1 MRARHRFAAIA
12 AAVFALAACGDPASD
27 FNSAPSFATNLSTA
41 SYDGSSDDLLTAGL
55 GWDGLAAANAPAT
68 SATPTKAELRK
79 LAIWTNYRALVD
91 MTSAGGYG
99 RLFGPN
105 VSLTGTADTTTG
117 AGKVAGTE
125 YLAYDDDGTHR
136 RNVTMLVQ
144 VPNSFDAKNPCI
156 VTATSSGSRGV
167 YGAISAAG
175 EWGLKRGCAVA
186 YTDKGSGNGAHE
198 IDSDTVTL
206 IDGTTS
212 TANSAG
218 NLSHFTA
225 QPGSG
230 TTLASYKAAWPYRY
244 AFKHAHSQ
252 QNPESTWGQAT
263 LHAISF
269 AYYAINDKFGE
280 LKDGKRLNSF
290 KPSNTIVIAA
300 SVSNGGGAALA
311 AAEQDTDNLIDAVVV
326 GEPQVNPQSSASLV
340 IKRGGTAVAA
350 FGKPL
355 FDYTTLAYLLQPC
368 AAYATAAAGSP
379 FQSSVTNT
387 LSQPFATNRCAEL
400 ASAGLIS
407 GTSFQAQADDA
418 LAKLHAAGWEAES
431 DLLHASMFAFATP
444 AIAVTYA
451 NAYAKA
457 SVTDNLCGYSFATT
471 NATTGVPEAAATSP
485 MAKIFGNGNG
495 IPPISGVVDLVYNN
509 ASGGP
514 VRHSLAN
521 NDFAYTGASCLRDL
535 YVNNATVAASVAA
548 IKVSGNLKHKPAI
561 IVHGR
566 SDALVPVNNSSRTYF
581 GLNRIAEGSQSKL
594 SYIEV
599 TNAQHFDAFVAFAGF
614 NDKFIPM
621 HYYNVQAL
629 NMMWNHLKNGAALPA
644 SQVVR
649 TTPRGTGAPDI
660 TTANLPAIATTP
672 SAGDAITFTSNTV
685 NIPN

>member
-1 MRARHRFAAIA
+1 MRARFRC
-12 AAVFALAACGDPASD
+12 AVGAVTLLALAGCADPAPD
-27 FNSAPSFATNLSTA
+27 YNKLPSFATNVSTT
-41 SYDGSSDDLLTAGL
+41 SYDGNSDDLLTGGL
-55 GWDGLAAANAPAT
+55 GWNMLQGAAPT
-68 SATPTKAELRK
+68 LSATPTAAELRK
-79 LAIWTNYRALVD
+79 RAIWTNYRALVD

-99 RLFGPN
+99 RLYGPN
-105 VSLTGTADTTTG
+105 VSLTGAVDSTSG
-117 AGKVAGTE
+117 AGKIAGVE

-136 RNVTMLVQ
+136 RNIAMMVQ
-144 VPNSFDAKNPCI
+144 IPAGFDANNPCI

-167 YGAISAAG
+167 YGAVSAAG

-198 IDSDTVTL
+198 LDSDTVTL
-206 IDGTTS
+206 IDGRTA

-218 NLSHFTA
+218 DLSHFTA
-225 QPGSG
+225 LPGAG
-230 TTLASYKAAWPYRY
+230 TTLASYAAAWPHRY

-252 QNPESTWGQAT
+252 QNPEADWGNAT
-263 LHAISF
+263 LHAIRF
-269 AYYAINDKFGE
+269 AFYAINDAHGAIE
-280 LKDGKRLNSF
+280 DGKRLRTF
-290 KPSNTIVIAA
+290 VPSNTLVIAA

-311 AAEQDTDNLIDAVVV
+311 AAEQDDDNLIDAVVV
-326 GEPQVNPQSSASLV
+326 GEPQINPQVPGTLG
-340 IKRGGTAVAA
+340 IKRGGSAVAA

-387 LSQPFATNRCAEL
+387 VGQPFATNRCAAL
-400 ASAGLIS
+400 AGAGIIS
-407 GTSFQAQADDA
+407 GAGFQAQADDA
-418 LAKLHAAGWEAES
+418 LAKLHAAGWESES

-457 SVTDNLCGYSFATT
+457 SVTDNLCGYSFAPTDGSGLPT
-471 NATTGVPEAAATSP
+471 APATSP
-485 MAKIFGNGNG
+485 MLSIFADGNGV
-495 IPPISGVVDLVYNN
+495 PPVTGLVDLVYNN
-509 ASGGP
+509 ASGGA
-514 VRHSLAN
+514 VRHSLAD
-521 NDFAYTGASCLRDL
+521 NDFAYAGANCLRDL
-535 YVNNATVAASVAA
+535 FVNNTTVAASLAA

-566 SDALVPVNNSSRTYF
+566 SDALVPVNHTSRTYL
-581 GLNRIAEGSQSKL
+581 GLNRNAEGTASKL

-599 TNAQHFDAFVAFAGF
+599 TNAQHFDAFLAFAGF

-629 NMMWNHLKNGAALPA
+629 DLMWNHLKHGGALPP

-649 TTPRGTGAPDI
+649 TTPRGAGAPDL
-660 TTANLPAIATTP
+660 TTANLPSIAGSPAT
-672 SAGDAITFTSNTV
+672 GDVITITNNTV
-685 NIPN
+685 NVPN